1 MYKDLD
7 EGLECS
13 TYFDG
18 NLGLSSLLQLG
29 YIVPPRSKNE
39 AHEVV
44 LREFLLW
51 HLHPRLEQPV
61 LVLHAGWWVVGGV
74 ERFQF
79 CDCCVPLVLQLY
91 PRALNP

>member
-7 EGLECS
+7 ESLECS

-51 HLHPRLEQPV
+51 HLHPRL
-61 LVLHAGWWVVGGV
+61 
-74 ERFQF
+74 
-79 CDCCVPLVLQLY
+79 
-91 PRALNP
+91 